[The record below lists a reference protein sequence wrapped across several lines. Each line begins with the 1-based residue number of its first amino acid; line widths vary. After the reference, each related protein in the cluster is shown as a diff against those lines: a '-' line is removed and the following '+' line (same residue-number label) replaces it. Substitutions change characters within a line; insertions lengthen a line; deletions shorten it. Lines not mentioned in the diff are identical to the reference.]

1 MGIEAAIIT
10 AGLLAGGLGAA
21 GAVLAKQSQPKI
33 PDQPK
38 APDIAAPEDSAAMAD
53 RKAVRQS
60 KKALAAYGRSDT
72 ILTGP
77 QGVGAG
83 QQSAPMGGGG
93 STLLGG

>member
-1 MGIEAAIIT
+1 MGIEVAIVT
-10 AGLLAGGLGAA
+10 AGLLAGA

-77 QGVGAG
+77 QGLGEQGAG